1 MSTGIVLCVLLTL
14 LLTVTVLRSI
24 HAATSAIT
32 ATNQAQ
38 NLQQQAEQAN
48 EQINQAQE
56 ILNLTQKKSQHLRAD
71 AAVLQ
76 AVRSD
81 MHYQLGLLSQAMI
94 ANAALPSLPQRA
106 GDWPTLQLVASD
118 NKPQLTDDQIQA
130 LTQTTHSLHQ
140 TVEHITEHWQIRQ
153 EGLAL
158 QLRQLQ
164 WTYLNKL

>member
-1 MSTGIVLCVLLTL
+1 MLTIKPNLTISRKMSTGIVLCVLLTL

-76 AVRSD
+76 TSSGV
-81 MHYQLGLLSQAMI
+81 
-94 ANAALPSLPQRA
+94 
-106 GDWPTLQLVASD
+106 V
-118 NKPQLTDDQIQA
+118 
-130 LTQTTHSLHQ
+130 
-140 TVEHITEHWQIRQ
+140 
-153 EGLAL
+153 
-158 QLRQLQ
+158 
-164 WTYLNKL
+164 